1 MNKTDTTYLSSQ
13 ISEEQIIGES
23 LSYSALMTCA
33 KGKEVYLKSD
43 ESPSFYFVKQGIIEV
58 SYTANDTKITV
69 ALLGSDQFFGEIGFF
84 DGGSRVRDIRAVE
97 DAEIH
102 VFDVAAMEKMQLN
115 APDLYCRLLTFLTK
129 SICGK
134 FRRVL
139 EESEP
144 LTGYGASLSTG
155 GKSYDESQ
163 PIPAEFL
170 KTAKWHQIN
179 EMVEGFKAEFFN
191 ISYLLQKDQSPYI
204 MPEIRQR
211 CMSLMDDF
219 NNQVR
224 EIEDN
229 IGDDKSR
236 EMVWGYIFKE
246 AFPYFMRSRFGERT
260 YYKPK
265 GYAGDFNMIE
275 MLYAD
280 EPAGDGKI
288 GKLVDEWL
296 THSPAAKAIRG
307 RRILLKNK
315 LREFTGRLKDNQDTI
330 NIMNLACGPNRE
342 LFDFISDCDYTEKI
356 DALCVDIDTE
366 ALQFTNQ
373 HVNTFP
379 HMASIRLMS
388 ENLVKWALGRVQQKF
403 GHQDIIYSSGLIDYL
418 DSRLVLKFV
427 NRCYE
432 HLKPD
437 GKLLLGNFSP
447 NNPNRAVMD
456 NILQWKLIHRSGD
469 DLIAIFNDSYFG
481 DQVEIIAEE
490 QKINLFAVGT
500 RKE

>member
-1 MNKTDTTYLSSQ
+1 MNKPGATHSPSQ
-13 ISEEQIIGES
+13 MVEEQIINES
-23 LSYSALMTCA
+23 LGHSVSITCDQ
-33 KGKEVYLKSD
+33 GKEIYLKD
-43 ESPSFYFVKQGIIEV
+43 DTSPSFYFVKQGVIEV

-69 ALLGSDQFFGEIGFF
+69 ALLGSGQFFGEIGFF

-97 DAEIH
+97 NAEIH
-102 VFDVAAMEKMQLN
+102 IFNAQTMEKMQLK

-163 PIPAEFL
+163 PIPSEFL
-170 KTAKWHQIN
+170 KTQKWHQIN

-191 ISYLLQKDQSPYI
+191 ISYALQKDQGPYV
-204 MPEIRQR
+204 MPETKER
-211 CMSLMDDF
+211 CMLLMDEF
-219 NNQVR
+219 NDRVR
-224 EIEDN
+224 EIEQN
-229 IGDDKSR
+229 LVGDKSE

-280 EPAGDGKI
+280 QPEGDGKI

-307 RRILLKNK
+307 RRVLLKNK
-315 LREFTGRLKDNQDTI
+315 LSEFTGLLKDSQDTI

-403 GHQDIIYSSGLIDYL
+403 GPQDIIYSSGLIDYL

-432 HLKPD
+432 HLKPG

-447 NNPNRAVMD
+447 KNPNRAVMD
-456 NILQWKLIHRSGD
+456 NILQWKLIHRSQE
-469 DLIAIFNDSYFG
+469 DLITIFNDSHFG
-481 DQVEIIAEE
+481 DQVEVISEE
-490 QKINLFAVGT
+490 QGINLFAVGT
-500 RKE
+500 RTN